1 MVRAV
6 KDVGPHH
13 DEIGAD
19 PRFEFFSRKV
29 GKNVGARNASKDSW
43 DTKFEKEGFVDVLVE
58 EMADATHPCRKDFRD
73 FDAVADESGGG
84 AKSQEK

>member
-1 MVRAV
+1 MVGAV
-6 KDVGPHH
+6 EDVGPHQ

-29 GKNVGARNASKDSW
+29 GENVGARNASEDSW

-58 EMADATHPCRKDFRD
+58 EMADATDACGKDF
-73 FDAVADESGGG
+73 
-84 AKSQEK
+84 

>member
-6 KDVGPHH
+6 KDVGPHQ
-13 DEIGAD
+13 DEIGAN

-29 GKNVGARNASKDSW
+29 GENVGARNASEHSW

-58 EMADATHPCRKDFRD
+58 EMADATDACSKDF
-73 FDAVADESGGG
+73 
-84 AKSQEK
+84 

>member
-1 MVRAV
+1 VVRAV
-6 KDVGPHH
+6 KDVGPHQ

-29 GKNVGARNASKDSW
+29 GENVRARNASEDSW

-58 EMADATHPCRKDFRD
+58 EMADATDACGKDF
-73 FDAVADESGGG
+73 
-84 AKSQEK
+84 